1 MDDFHN
7 CKACNE
13 KLFGACKSKFCPF
26 CGKTLELTT
35 SPTAIDTPPLAVEG
49 LPIVGSSTSGAVNV
63 AAAIKSTTPEF
74 KSKKNFSPPTIETD
88 LTKEVALQRQ
98 RDEQRLREQT
108 KLGEYEQA
116 RLRKVLFTRLPK
128 NLKAMGLSFNVYAL
142 NAPLRKNVN

>member
-26 CGKTLELTT
+26 CGKILELTS
-35 SPTAIDTPPLAVEG
+35 SPTAIDTPPLAVGEP
-49 LPIVGSSTSGAVNV
+49 PIVGFSSSGAVNV

-88 LTKEVALQRQ
+88 LAKEVALQRQ

-142 NAPLRKNVN
+142 NAPLRKNGN